1 MRHGLIAWS
10 RDEVPASALDAR
22 VAKLQAAMKK
32 EALDAVLVYSSFA
45 RPAAVAWL
53 THFVPYWNDALLAVF
68 PDGAP
73 VLLAAFSKRMNP
85 WIHET
90 SHVGEVRPA
99 PDLGKGAAALLSA
112 HFSDGRVSR
121 VGVVELDAL
130 PWRIAQPIADGIENG
145 ELLDASGLFT
155 EVRHPADRFEIA
167 LARRATEIARHAL
180 AAAADGSRLA
190 SHALAAAEKS
200 ARLEGAEDVIA
211 RLAPD
216 LREDA
221 TLVRMEGDA
230 PLGARWA
237 LELTVSYK
245 GTTVRVTRSFASGAT
260 PPSWLEADAWLERTV
275 AASAMADGAPGRIAA
290 YSVDV
295 ALGTAPLATW
305 DTDGPETSVAL
316 HDGTLGVL
324 SVSLELKDGAWLA
337 AVPVLI
343 GKGALD

>member
-22 VAKLQAAMKK
+22 VAKLQAATR
-32 EALDAVLVYSSFA
+32 EERLDAVLVYTSFP

-73 VLLAAFSKRMNP
+73 VLLASFSKRMNP
-85 WIHET
+85 WIEQT
-90 SHVGEVRPA
+90 CRVGEVRSA
-99 PDLGKGAAALLSA
+99 PNLGQAAAALLSEKRA
-112 HFSDGRVSR
+112 SR

-130 PWRIAQPIADGIENG
+130 PWRIAEPIAAAG
-145 ELLDASGLFT
+145 LADASALFT
-155 EVRHPADRFEIA
+155 RVRHPADQFEIA
-167 LARRATEIARHAL
+167 LAERAHGIARRAL

-190 SHALAAAEKS
+190 SHALAAAERS
-200 ARLEGAEDVIA
+200 ARLDGAEDVIA

-221 TLVRMEGDA
+221 TLLRMEGDA

-245 GTTVRVTRSFASGAT
+245 GTTVRATRSFASGAQ
-260 PPSWLEADAWLERTV
+260 PVSWREAQSWFERTT
-275 AASAMADGAPGRIAA
+275 AASAMADGTPGRIVS
-290 YSVDV
+290 YRVDV
-295 ALGTAPLATW
+295 PLGTAPLDVW
-305 DTDGPETSVAL
+305 DTDGPETSVPLENGSLA
-316 HDGTLGVL
+316 VL
-324 SVSLELKDGAWLA
+324 SVNLALKDGPWLA
-337 AVPVLI
+337 AAPVLI
-343 GKGALD
+343 GQRALA

>member
-10 RDEVPASALDAR
+10 RDEVPPSALDAR

-32 EALDAVLVYSSFA
+32 QALDCVLVYTSFA

-68 PDGAP
+68 ASGAP
-73 VLLAAFSKRMNP
+73 VLLTAFSRRMSA
-85 WIHET
+85 WIEET
-90 SHVGEVRPA
+90 CHVGEVRAA
-99 PDLGKGAAALLSA
+99 PDLGKAAAALLA
-112 HFSDGRVSR
+112 EKRIAR

-130 PWRIAQPIADGIENG
+130 PWRIAEPMQEMDLADAG
-145 ELLDASGLFT
+145 GLFT
-155 EVRHPADRFEIA
+155 DVRHPADAFEIA
-167 LARRATEIARHAL
+167 LARRATEIARRAL
-180 AAAADGSRLA
+180 DAAADGTRLA

-200 ARLEGAEDVIA
+200 ARLDGAEDVIA

-230 PLGARWA
+230 ALGARWA
-237 LELTVSYK
+237 LELTAAYK

-260 PPSWLEADAWLERTV
+260 PRSWPEAEAWLARTV
-275 AASAMADGAPGRIAA
+275 AASAMAEGAPGRIAA
-290 YSVDV
+290 YRVDV

-305 DTDGPETSVAL
+305 DTDGPETSIPL
-316 HDGTLGVL
+316 YDGTLGML

-343 GKGALD
+343 GKGAL

>member
-22 VAKLQAAMKK
+22 VAKLQAAMRK
-32 EALDAVLVYSSFA
+32 EALDCVLVYSSFA

-90 SHVGEVRPA
+90 SRVGEVRAA
-99 PDLGKGAAALLSA
+99 PDLGKGAAALMSEK
-112 HFSDGRVSR
+112 RVSR
-121 VGVVELDAL
+121 LGVVELDAL
-130 PWRIAQPIADGIENG
+130 PWRIAQPIADPTRDA
-145 ELLDASGLFT
+145 ELVDASGVFT
-155 EVRHPADRFEIA
+155 DVRHPADAFEIA
-167 LARRATEIARHAL
+167 LARRAAQIARRAL
-180 AAAADGSRLA
+180 DAAADGSRLA
-190 SHALAAAEKS
+190 SHALAAAERS

-245 GTTVRVTRSFASGAT
+245 ATAVRVTRSFASGAT
-260 PPSWLEADAWLERTV
+260 PPSWREADAWLERTV
-275 AASAMADGAPGRIAA
+275 AASAMADGAPGRVAA
-290 YSVDV
+290 YRVDV
-295 ALGTAPLATW
+295 ALGTEPLATW
-305 DTDGPETSVAL
+305 DTDGPETSVPL

-324 SVSLELKDGAWLA
+324 SVKLEPKDGAWLA

-343 GKGALD
+343 GRGPL

>member
-22 VAKLQAAMKK
+22 VAKLQAAMRK
-32 EALDAVLVYSSFA
+32 EALDCVLVYSSFA

-90 SHVGEVRPA
+90 SRVGEVRAA
-99 PDLGKGAAALLSA
+99 PDLGKGAAALLA
-112 HFSDGRVSR
+112 EKGVSR

-130 PWRIAQPIADGIENG
+130 PWRIAQPIADPTRDA
-145 ELLDASGLFT
+145 ELVDASRVFSD
-155 EVRHPADRFEIA
+155 VRHPADAFELA
-167 LARRATEIARHAL
+167 LARRAAQIARRAL
-180 AAAADGSRLA
+180 DAAADGSRLA

-237 LELTVSYK
+237 LELTV
-245 GTTVRVTRSFASGAT
+245 
-260 PPSWLEADAWLERTV
+260 
-275 AASAMADGAPGRIAA
+275 
-290 YSVDV
+290 
-295 ALGTAPLATW
+295 
-305 DTDGPETSVAL
+305 
-316 HDGTLGVL
+316 
-324 SVSLELKDGAWLA
+324 
-337 AVPVLI
+337 
-343 GKGALD
+343 

>member
-90 SHVGEVRPA
+90 SHVGEVRA
-99 PDLGKGAAALLSA
+99 AVDLGKGAAALLSA
-112 HFSDGRVSR
+112 HFSGSRVSR
-121 VGVVELDAL
+121 AGVVELDAL

-275 AASAMADGAPGRIAA
+275 AASAMADGAPGRVAA
-290 YSVDV
+290 YRVDV

-305 DTDGPETSVAL
+305 DTGPETSVAL

>member
-10 RDEVPASALDAR
+10 RDEVPAPALEAR
-22 VAKLQAAMKK
+22 VAKLQAAMRK
-32 EALDAVLVYSSFA
+32 EALDCVVVYSSFA

-68 PDGAP
+68 ASGAP
-73 VLLAAFSKRMNP
+73 VLLTAFSKRMSA
-85 WIHET
+85 WIEET
-90 SHVGEVRPA
+90 CHVGEVRPA
-99 PDLGKGAAALLSA
+99 PDLGKGAAVLL
-112 HFSDGRVSR
+112 REKRISR

-130 PWRIAQPIADGIENG
+130 PWRIAEPMQGA
-145 ELLDASGLFT
+145 ELVDASGLFT
-155 EVRHPADRFEIA
+155 EIRHPADAFEIA
-167 LARRATEIARHAL
+167 LARRATQIARRAL
-180 AAAADGSRLA
+180 DAAADGSRLA

-221 TLVRMEGDA
+221 TPVRMEGDA

-237 LELTVSYK
+237 LELTVAYK
-245 GTTVRVTRSFASGAT
+245 GVTVRVTRSFASGAT
-260 PPSWLEADAWLERTV
+260 PPSWLEAEAWLERTV

-290 YSVDV
+290 YRVDV

-305 DTDGPETSVAL
+305 DTDGPETSVPPV
-316 HDGTLGVL
+316 DGTLGVM

-343 GKGALD
+343 GKGALV